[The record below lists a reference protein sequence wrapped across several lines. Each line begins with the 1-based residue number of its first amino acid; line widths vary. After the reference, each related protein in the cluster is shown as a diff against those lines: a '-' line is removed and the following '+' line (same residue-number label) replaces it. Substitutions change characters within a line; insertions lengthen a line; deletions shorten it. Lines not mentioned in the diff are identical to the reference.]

1 MHLGPPKKYIHHI
14 KKDKLFVCSV
24 CGKEYKQSFNLKLHY
39 GRDHTKAELEQ
50 RKVPLAPI
58 IHYSRRQVETTKE
71 KQGIIKQIEQEK
83 REAFVLLEE
92 ETRDE
97 VLRL

>member
-1 MHLGPPKKYIHHI
+1 MEISKHACKQCGKTFSSLSNKNKHEKSVHLGPPKKYIQHI

-50 RKVPLAPI
+50 KKVPLAPI
-58 IHYSRRQVETTKE
+58 IHYSRRQ
-71 KQGIIKQIEQEK
+71 
-83 REAFVLLEE
+83 
-92 ETRDE
+92 
-97 VLRL
+97 